1 MIAMRARAPPPSK
14 FRQSFTAF
22 NNPAS
27 SSSSSALRAPRRFP
41 LAKISNAFSINSHCC
56 FAYLDPFGSAR
67 IFRNRVSNAY
77 FLDAS
82 PSPSPHRAP
91 SSSASLSNERVAR
104 ARALPFVRPRA
115 SRASSNDDFRRP
127 TLDVPPPTVFRRR
140 RSARATPR
148 ARGTTARA
156 ERRAASRASSS
167 SSASE
172 PPGGGRSRASSSFIG
187 ARLPMM
193 RASRVDAFAVA
204 APTPRRRSRVS
215 RVSRVSRARA
225 DADAAAAAA
234 AATTSALANARASA
248 RAGFSPGAGLELTA
262 EEQAAAAYADL
273 VNTSLDADGATI
285 AADGVDALRAGGEM
299 DATSTSRT
307 SGNAVR
313 AALELFDA
321 LRGGA
326 HIVHDER

>member
-1 MIAMRARAPPPSK
+1 
-14 FRQSFTAF
+14 
-22 NNPAS
+22 
-27 SSSSSALRAPRRFP
+27 
-41 LAKISNAFSINSHCC
+41 
-56 FAYLDPFGSAR
+56 
-67 IFRNRVSNAY
+67 
-77 FLDAS
+77 
-82 PSPSPHRAP
+82 
-91 SSSASLSNERVAR
+91 
-104 ARALPFVRPRA
+104 
-115 SRASSNDDFRRP
+115 
-127 TLDVPPPTVFRRR
+127 
-140 RSARATPR
+140 
-148 ARGTTARA
+148 
-156 ERRAASRASSS
+156 
-167 SSASE
+167 
-172 PPGGGRSRASSSFIG
+172 
-187 ARLPMM
+187 MM
-193 RASRVDAFAVA
+193 RASRVDASAVA

-225 DADAAAAAA
+225 DADADADAPL
-234 AATTSALANARASA
+234 TSALANARASA

-285 AADGVDALRAGGEM
+285 DADGVDALRAGGEM